1 MPTTIR
7 GRAALVV
14 AVALVP
20 AAVTTTAIVASADA
34 STAAAPVVLRATMGP
49 EGDPNGEGSAV
60 VRLNKANKRV
70 CAVFDWSKIQKP
82 QAGHIHQK
90 SDDAV
95 VVDLTSATVD
105 HTGCTSG
112 VKKSLIKDIVE
123 HPRRYYV
130 QLHNA
135 KYPTGA
141 IRGTLHR

>member
-1 MPTTIR
+1 MIGLIGLIR
-7 GRAALVV
+7 LIRLVG
-14 AVALVP
+14 LIGLLLLP
-20 AAVTTTAIVASADA
+20 AAARAQTTLADTLRQQFASRLQTIAASADG
-34 STAAAPVVLRATMGP
+34 VVGY
-49 EGDPNGEGSAV
+49 
-60 VRLNKANKRV
+60 
-70 CAVFDWSKIQKP
+70 
-82 QAGHIHQK
+82 
-90 SDDAV
+90 V